1 MTDMGDVSRVL
12 GMNVSRDRAKG
23 TITIDQKDYTEGIV
37 ERFGIKDC
45 NPAFTPG
52 VGPDLSLNQPE
63 KNLLDEEGKRRYQS
77 IVGATTYLAQ
87 VSRYDILYAVKQLA
101 QGMSKLSKAHMGAA
115 KHLLRYLAGSTDFI
129 IYKQE
134 GFKLAAFSDANC
146 KSTSS

>member
-1 MTDMGDVSRVL
+1 MNDCTPALTL
-12 GMNVSRDRAKG
+12 GP
-23 TITIDQKDYTEGIV
+23 EH
-37 ERFGIKDC
+37 
-45 NPAFTPG
+45 
-52 VGPDLSLNQPE
+52 SLNQSE
-63 KNLLDEEGKRRYQS
+63 KNLLGDEGKRRHQS
-77 IVGATTYLAQ
+77 IVGATMYLAHLSQ
-87 VSRYDILYAVKQLA
+87 HDILYAVKQLA